1 MDARSIDGSM
11 NSVWLSQNLTIASC
25 KNSMVARWRLI
36 DGQIVGNFIF
46 TRGEK
51 ERLKLDYRG
60 WIRNWIFYSRTDY
73 FRQLNSSWTLYLG
86 YYNLLSFVC
95 SIFGKYRHIFST
107 LSLPRSIL
115 KLSKSELETLL
126 LLTRLLSAGR
136 DTFRNTRDTIKHS
149 GNKVRK
155 SKVQVSSSRCSY
167 VFTSLLQP
175 ANNLQSDSVLYVTKV
190 TRGKS
195 LCQRTLFRAR
205 DPRTEAHNSLDVMRF
220 VEFEADNFI

>member
-73 FRQLNSSWTLYLG
+73 FRQLNPSWTLCLG
-86 YYNLLSFVC
+86 C
-95 SIFGKYRHIFST
+95 STIYCHLYVHSLVNIDILFFYSIST
-107 LSLPRSIL
+107 LFKTIEIRIRDSSLAYEIIVGWTRY
-115 KLSKSELETLL
+115 LSQYTRHDET
-126 LLTRLLSAGR
+126 
-136 DTFRNTRDTIKHS
+136 
-149 GNKVRK
+149 
-155 SKVQVSSSRCSY
+155 
-167 VFTSLLQP
+167 
-175 ANNLQSDSVLYVTKV
+175 
-190 TRGKS
+190 
-195 LCQRTLFRAR
+195 
-205 DPRTEAHNSLDVMRF
+205 
-220 VEFEADNFI
+220 